1 MEYFVPII
9 KSIHYTSLF
18 YLSLNS
24 NGFQCVLAILINIWI
39 TGRTLYPLLRVF
51 LFSLSFST
59 CHIYFL
65 KFLLLSVSPRL
76 NLINHF
82 NFFSFFT
89 LSVTSL
95 SYVHIHISLSL
106 SLSLSQQK
114 VYTQFI
120 FCLPFLSLIMWIFIL
135 F

>member
-18 YLSLNS
+18 FLSLNS

-39 TGRTLYPLLRVF
+39 KGRTLYPLLCVF

-95 SYVHIHISLSL
+95 SYVCTFT

>member
-39 TGRTLYPLLRVF
+39 TGRTLYPFLRVF

-95 SYVHIHISLSL
+95 SYVCTFT

>member
-39 TGRTLYPLLRVF
+39 MGRTLYPLLCVF